1 MTKKQYD
8 ELKKCQKV
16 FANGYNGTFIEYCP
30 GVKDVIHVRLP
41 GGVVAIEYSEVKLVK

>member
-8 ELKKCQKV
+8 ELKQGQKV

-30 GVKDVIHVRLP
+30 RVKDVIHVKLP
-41 GGVVAIEYSEVKLVK
+41 GGVAAIDYSEVKLVK

>member
-8 ELKKCQKV
+8 ELKQGQKV

-30 GVKDVIHVRLP
+30 RVKNVIHVRLP
-41 GGVVAIEYSEVKLVK
+41 GGVAAIGYSEVKLVK